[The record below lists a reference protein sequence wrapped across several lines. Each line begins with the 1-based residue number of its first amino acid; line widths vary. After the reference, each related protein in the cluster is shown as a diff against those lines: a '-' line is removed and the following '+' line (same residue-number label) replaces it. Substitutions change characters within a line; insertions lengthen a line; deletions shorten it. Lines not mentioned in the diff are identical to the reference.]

1 MNDRIIKDI
10 TDYIFVCD
18 TPKRSDIIFL
28 PGGTYAEVP
37 EKGAELFSA
46 GIAPVIMPSGKYSVS
61 TDGFAGVSSKEE
73 IYTGNY
79 GTECEFYSDVLNK
92 CGVPEYA
99 IIGERRAR
107 YTMQNAVFSREVC
120 DAAGI
125 RVQRAVICC
134 KSFHARR
141 CLVYYASAFPEAEL
155 AVCPAD
161 CNGISRENWYKSKE
175 GFDTVMSEVR
185 KTGDQAAEALWVFTQ
200 RFMDI

>member
-18 TPKRSDIIFL
+18 TPSIADIIFL

-46 GIAPVIMPSGKYSVS
+46 GIAPLIMPSGKYSVS

-73 IYTGNY
+73 IYRGGY
-79 GTECEFYSDVLNK
+79 GTECEFFSDVLKK
-92 CGVPEYA
+92 CGVPESA
-99 IIGERRAR
+99 ILGESCAR

-141 CLVYYASAFPEAEL
+141 CLVYYASAFPETEF

-185 KTGDQAAEALWVFTQ
+185 KTGDQAAGELWAFAQ
-200 RFMDI
+200 RLMDR